1 MLAAMTLLLGCQF
14 AGEVVVRL
22 TGLSFPGP
30 VVGMLLLLA
39 ILIIRGGVPPALD
52 GVTGGLLS
60 HLSLLFVPACVGVM
74 NAFGLIADQW
84 RAIAVTVV
92 LSTLATLAVTA
103 LVTDRIGR
111 AGASDADGDGAA

>member
-14 AGEVVVRL
+14 AGEVMVRL
-22 TGLSFPGP
+22 AGLPFPGP

-39 ILIIRGGVPPALD
+39 ILILRGGVPPALD
-52 GVTGGLLS
+52 GVAGGLLS

-92 LSTLATLAVTA
+92 LSTLATIVVTGVVA
-103 LVTDRIGR
+103 ERIDRAGR
-111 AGASDADGDGAA
+111 AGNGGDGAA